1 MSFGQHVAP
10 VQLPEVRIAR
20 PHHRPLHVARA
31 PVVRRHRQ
39 VPVPELVV
47 QILHIARICL
57 RRLLRIEA
65 LIEVR
70 IARKPVHALER
81 HELPHAARAR
91 VRVQR
96 LRLEARLRHRQ
107 VDQVL
112 RNALL
117 PQVLRDHLLV
127 FARAFQRAQQ
137 MRVPRRRVREVVDEP
152 RHIVVHHQR
161 KVRLR
166 RLQLLL
172 HLRRQLRVGRKGHLV
187 GGIQRRR
194 LDWRAEP
201 RALFQ
206 RRHLQR
212 VDRIQQVLELVREL
226 RIVLHIHLAGQ
237 HQIDRHVE
245 VGTRGLQP
253 PAAIVRHAAAI
264 VPLGLLDQ
272 LLHPLRSRSKLVG
285 LRLRHRRSRS
295 RHRRRSGDRRRSCLR
310 RNPARS
316 ARLPLRT
323 ARQQHQRH
331 ARSRHRPPPR
341 PAHHPHPLVVSIKNL
356 SRSFVRKRSVNCKR
370 SAHCKTFA
378 EHFTLRSYDLRH
390 APGNAQFALRDRS
403 LRDPAHAMPAA
414 QW

>member
-1 MSFGQHVAP
+1 
-10 VQLPEVRIAR
+10 
-20 PHHRPLHVARA
+20 
-31 PVVRRHRQ
+31 
-39 VPVPELVV
+39 
-47 QILHIARICL
+47 
-57 RRLLRIEA
+57 
-65 LIEVR
+65 
-70 IARKPVHALER
+70 
-81 HELPHAARAR
+81 
-91 VRVQR
+91 
-96 LRLEARLRHRQ
+96 
-107 VDQVL
+107 
-112 RNALL
+112 
-117 PQVLRDHLLV
+117 
-127 FARAFQRAQQ
+127 

-152 RHIVVHHQR
+152 SHIVVHHQR

-194 LDWRAEP
+194 LDRRAEP

-212 VDRIQQVLELVREL
+212 VDRIQQMLELVREL
-226 RIVLHIHLAGQ
+226 RIVLHIHPAGQ

-295 RHRRRSGDRRRSCLR
+295 RHRRRSGDRRRGCIR
-310 RNPARS
+310 RNPARR

-331 ARSRHRPPPR
+331 ARSRHRPPPH

-378 EHFTLRSYDLRH
+378 EHFGTHSASYRFAATHL
-390 APGNAQFALRDRS
+390 GNAQPHSASRWAARCPARPLRTALCARCAVVASKIEALCTPHGPEPHPQLRHHRAHRPRKVHALRPLAGAHRQRS
-403 LRDPAHAMPAA
+403 PRARCRPRSSMPWTSSASAA
-414 QW
+414 SPSRPTPCA